1 MKILNDVSMKNY
13 TTYKTGG
20 IVRTMYFPE
29 NENELRE
36 LLKRLKK
43 ENIKYFIIGNGSN
56 IIVDDNYFDGAII
69 NLKKLNKYSIKN
81 NEVYCECG
89 VMLPLIANMTIKSS
103 LKGLESLISIPG
115 TIGGSIYNNAG
126 AYNVEISN
134 YLKEIRVLNE
144 NGEIVTLEK
153 QDCDFKYRDSI
164 FKHTKKYVII
174 SCVFKLE
181 KGNKEELLKIVDTR
195 CEKRKLS
202 QPLEYPSAGSV
213 FRNPLNNYAGALIE
227 SLNLKG
233 KTIGGAKVSCK
244 HANFIINENNAT
256 SNDIKN
262 LIKLIH
268 EQVLNNYDIDLILE
282 QEIIAWE

>member
-195 CEKRKLS
+195 
-202 QPLEYPSAGSV
+202 
-213 FRNPLNNYAGALIE
+213 
-227 SLNLKG
+227 
-233 KTIGGAKVSCK
+233 
-244 HANFIINENNAT
+244 
-256 SNDIKN
+256 
-262 LIKLIH
+262 
-268 EQVLNNYDIDLILE
+268 
-282 QEIIAWE
+282 

>member
-13 TTYKTGG
+13 TTYKAGG

-29 NENELRE
+29 NEIELID
-36 LLKRLKK
+36 LLKKLKK

-69 NLKKLNKYSIKN
+69 NLKRLNKYNIKD

-126 AYNVEISN
+126 AYNAE
-134 YLKEIRVLNE
+134 
-144 NGEIVTLEK
+144 
-153 QDCDFKYRDSI
+153 
-164 FKHTKKYVII
+164 
-174 SCVFKLE
+174 
-181 KGNKEELLKIVDTR
+181 
-195 CEKRKLS
+195 
-202 QPLEYPSAGSV
+202 
-213 FRNPLNNYAGALIE
+213 
-227 SLNLKG
+227 G
-233 KTIGGAKVSCK
+233 KTIGGAKVSDK

-268 EQVLNNYDIDLILE
+268 EQVLNNYNIDLILE
-282 QEIIAWE
+282 QEIITWE